1 MNINNITSFI
11 AFITALQLTL
21 FSIFVLTTRH
31 RIRKSL
37 RVLSIFLL
45 SNAIFILAYLFRKY
59 SADLGMDPFPLTSF
73 MFSSGFLFGPSLYL
87 YSVNMIRKVQLK
99 GNLLVLHLVP
109 FFLFLFFIVIHGLVT
124 KSGVTP
130 FPLSQYILS
139 AMHIQILCY
148 MVVSIKEISAYQDRI
163 KNAFSSL
170 EKMNL
175 NWLKLNVIAF
185 LCMWLVDIA
194 NFLLGKL
201 EVLPDEALVLM
212 TFVSI
217 LINFLFANLIIYK
230 GLTTPE
236 LFIESPETPVKNKYS
251 GSLLSPE
258 QSIKIAEKLKNFM
271 EKEKPFLE
279 PEITLQQLSERI
291 DINPRH
297 VSRVINEKFNK
308 NFFEFVNYY
317 RVEEAKTQLVT
328 DIGLEKTVLEIL
340 YECGFNSK
348 SVFNTF
354 FKKSTGLTPSQYR
367 KQCSVAS

>member
-1 MNINNITSFI
+1 MNIDTITSFI

-21 FSIFVLTTRH
+21 FSFFVLTTRQ

-37 RVLSIFLL
+37 QILSIFLI

-59 SADLGMDPFPLTSF
+59 AADIGIIPIPLASF
-73 MFSSGFLFGPSLYL
+73 MFASGFLFGPSLFWYT
-87 YSVNMIRKVQLK
+87 VTMARKVQPK
-99 GNLLVLHLVP
+99 GKIILLHLIP
-109 FFLFLFFIVIHGLVT
+109 FFLFLSIIVIHRVVA
-124 KSGVTP
+124 KSWGIP
-130 FPLSQYILS
+130 FSFFQYLLSS
-139 AMHIQILCY
+139 MHIQILCY
-148 MVVSIKEISAYQDRI
+148 MVLSIKEISFYQHRIENAY
-163 KNAFSSL
+163 SSL

-185 LCMWLVDIA
+185 LCMWIVDIA
-194 NFLLGKL
+194 NFILGKI
-201 EVLPDEALVLM
+201 EILPDEVELLM
-212 TFVSI
+212 TFVSL

-236 LFIESPETPVKNKYS
+236 LFIELPETPVKNKYS

-258 QSIKIAEKLKNFM
+258 QSSRFAEKLKEFM

-279 PEITLQQLSERI
+279 PEITLQELSSRVG
-291 DINPRH
+291 INPRY
-297 VSRVINEKFNK
+297 VSQVINERFNK

-328 DIGLEKTVLEIL
+328 DSGIEKTVLEIL

-367 KQCSVAS
+367 KRCSIAS